1 MAVRQIVQLGDPVLR
16 GTAKRVHRFD
26 DALRHLVDDM
36 IDTLHEAG
44 GVGLAAPQIAV
55 PLRVII
61 TNLDEKQHI
70 VVNPE
75 IVYLSEDTE
84 TADEACLSIVGY
96 AGPVERSLRVE
107 VRGFNEK
114 GKKVKIRA
122 DEWFARVLQHEVDHL
137 NGILYIDHIK
147 DKSLI
152 HASDENYE
160 VESQEDIDA
169 AGEAQPERA
178 QAAAS

>member
-1 MAVRQIVQLGDPVLR
+1 MAARPIVQLGDPVLR

-26 DALRHLVDDM
+26 ESLRHLVDDM
-36 IDTLHEAG
+36 IDTLDGAG

-70 VVNPE
+70 IVNPE
-75 IVYLSEDTE
+75 IVYLSEDSE

-96 AGPVERSLRVE
+96 AGPVERSLRAE

-114 GKKVKIRA
+114 GKKVKLKG
-122 DEWFARVLQHEVDHL
+122 DDWFARVLQHEMDHL
-137 NGILYIDHIK
+137 NGILYIDHIV

-152 HASDENYE
+152 HPSDENYE

-169 AGEAQPERA
+169 AEEAEPERS

>member
-1 MAVRQIVQLGDPVLR
+1 MAVRPIVQLGDPVLR

-26 DALRHLVDDM
+26 EALRHLVDDM
-36 IDTLHEAG
+36 LDTLDDAS

-70 VVNPE
+70 IVNPE
-75 IVYLSEDTE
+75 IVRLSEETE

-114 GKKVKIRA
+114 GKKVKIKA
-122 DEWFARVLQHEVDHL
+122 EDWFARVLQHEIDHL
-137 NGILYIDHIK
+137 NGILYIDHIE

-152 HASDENYE
+152 HSTDQTSE
-160 VESQEDIDA
+160 VESQEDIDEKAPAEPEA
-169 AGEAQPERA
+169 AV
-178 QAAAS
+178 S